1 MCTEGDSVACVVT
14 KYVYLDKTVV
24 KPGQEITVNMRF
36 GDNCPLPQLY
46 DAYCYLDGEEEWHDW
61 GFILPYTEEDATCK
75 VKAPNQPGQ
84 HTITVQTNQEQDDG
98 LPGKSVT
105 FVVVSGSPPPDKG
118 LLQVQTTP
126 EGAKITVNG
135 KFVGYSPVSV
145 WLPQGWYTITA
156 SLKGYQ
162 TVTKNVYVIVG
173 KVTKLNILMKKV
185 TTPKLTPALLAAG
198 AGIAAGVGLAY
209 VLGEERMKKGAAYA
223 RSKAVSAYSRL
234 RR

>member
-1 MCTEGDSVACVVT
+1 MACVVT

-36 GDNCPLPQLY
+36 GNNCWYGQ
-46 DAYCYLDGEEEWHDW
+46 DFSAYCFLDGNEVWHGW
-61 GFILPYTEEDATCK
+61 GLLLPFAETEDKCT

-162 TVTKNVYVIVG
+162 TVTKNVYVMVG